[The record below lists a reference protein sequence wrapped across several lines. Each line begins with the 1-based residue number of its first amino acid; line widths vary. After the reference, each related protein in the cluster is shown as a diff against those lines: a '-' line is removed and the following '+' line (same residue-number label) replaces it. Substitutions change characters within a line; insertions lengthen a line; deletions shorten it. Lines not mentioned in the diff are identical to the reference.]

1 MAKTVSGKV
10 QGDERKR
17 TTDEVSK
24 TKGRRR
30 NWRRTP
36 LQDKSR
42 GEPVYCLGGVRHKG
56 GVNLSQALVW
66 NVGTCR
72 SDGKGET
79 QSGGPTRVRVL
90 MRGTGADQR
99 VLVLKSL

>member
-1 MAKTVSGKV
+1 VSVKEKAWQKTGSGEV
-10 QGDERKR
+10 QVDERKR

-30 NWRRTP
+30 NWSRTL

-42 GEPVYCLGGVRHKG
+42 GEPVYCLDGVRHKG
-56 GVNLSQALVW
+56 GVNLNQALVW

-72 SDGKGET
+72 SDEKGET
-79 QSGGPTRVRVL
+79 QVEDP
-90 MRGTGADQR
+90 QE
-99 VLVLKSL
+99 

>member
-1 MAKTVSGKV
+1 MVKTMSGKV

-30 NWRRTP
+30 NWGLAL

-42 GEPVYCLGGVRHKG
+42 R
-56 GVNLSQALVW
+56 NLFTAW
-66 NVGTCR
+66 AA
-72 SDGKGET
+72 
-79 QSGGPTRVRVL
+79 SGIKV
-90 MRGTGADQR
+90 A
-99 VLVLKSL
+99 

>member
-1 MAKTVSGKV
+1 MTMSGEV

-24 TKGRRR
+24 TKGWCQ
-30 NWRRTP
+30 NWRRT
-36 LQDKSR
+36 LFQDKSR
-42 GEPVYCLGGVRHKG
+42 GEPVYCLDGVRHKG

-66 NVGTCR
+66 NAGTCR

-79 QSGGPTRVRVL
+79 QVEDP
-90 MRGTGADQR
+90 QE
-99 VLVLKSL
+99 